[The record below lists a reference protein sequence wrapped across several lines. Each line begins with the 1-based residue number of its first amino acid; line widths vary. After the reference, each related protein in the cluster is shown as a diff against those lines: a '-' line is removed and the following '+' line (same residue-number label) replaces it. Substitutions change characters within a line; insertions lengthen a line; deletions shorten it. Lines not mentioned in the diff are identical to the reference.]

1 MSTKMI
7 EIFVLL
13 IGMISVGFTVGYIV
27 RDIKDYG
34 KDKDIHNVLKIINDS
49 IKERNNKS
57 LENYKKY
64 VEMRNEVKRLTK
76 ENEDLRESIKE
87 IIKEIKDEYQDRRI
101 S

>member
-1 MSTKMI
+1 MSIKMI

-34 KDKDIHNVLKIINDS
+34 KDKNMHNVLKIINDS
-49 IKERNNKS
+49 IEERNKKS

-64 VEMRNEVKRLTK
+64 VEMRDEVKRLTK
-76 ENEDLRESIKE
+76 ENEDLKESIKD
-87 IIKEIKDEYQDRRI
+87 IIKEIKDEY
-101 S
+101 